1 MERIYRRRG
10 RRSLDKGA
18 RRIWPDYTIHWETV
32 TAQARID
39 MILGVK
45 LKKKRFVPG
54 YVRIIFTSW
63 SGIIRLSNSWAFKH
77 SITTVMIT
85 QLPKLTIPLSGSRLF
100 GLPRTPL
107 PKPKAWKHGR
117 CRKYCQDNILP
128 VESFRKGNA
137 YGILL
142 IRRQIFDWIKRVRYG
157 L

>member
-1 MERIYRRRG
+1 MERIYRGRG

-18 RRIWPDYTIHWETV
+18 RRIWPDYTIHWETI

-39 MILGVK
+39 RILGAK
-45 LKKKRFVPG
+45 LKKKRLRS
-54 YVRIIFTSW
+54 YNLHIM
-63 SGIIRLSNSWAFKH
+63 IRNHLSRQLAFKH

-85 QLPKLTIPLSGSRLF
+85 QLPKLTIPLSRSRPF
-100 GLPRTPL
+100 SLPRTPL

-117 CRKYCQDNILP
+117 RRKYCQDNILP

-142 IRRQIFDWIKRVRYG
+142 ISWQIFDWIKRVRYG